1 MATDTLQ
8 NDSALATSWDEAI
21 ARFGELNAAFEK
33 ALDRHTEA
41 ENAAG
46 EERPREDRFFDTYGL
61 GMGMSRRRVIDA
73 LRWYSDRTGD
83 RINEH
88 EVADEFE
95 ACQARSKDAAK
106 RHNVDELQERI
117 EELQEP
123 WGAARDAIMV
133 IPAPDT
139 GALLVKLDIAFGSL
153 RTDHGESAMADA
165 RRLLGGE
172 Q

>member
-8 NDSALATSWDEAI
+8 NDSALATPWDEAF
-21 ARFGELNAAFEK
+21 ARFRELNAAFDK
-33 ALDRHTEA
+33 AIDRHSKA
-41 ENAAG
+41 EGAAG
-46 EERPREDRFFDTYGL
+46 DDCPREDRFFDTYGL

-73 LRWYSDRTGD
+73 LRWYGDRTGN

-88 EVADEFE
+88 EAADEFE
-95 ACQARSKDAAK
+95 AYQVRSQEASK

-123 WGAARDAIMV
+123 WGAARDAIMA

-139 GALLVKLDIAFGSL
+139 DGLLVKLDLAFGSL
-153 RTDHGESAMADA
+153 CIADAENAMADA
-165 RRLLGGE
+165 RRLLGGRA
-172 Q
+172 